1 MVIGADGVAC
11 PKCVG
16 GNDAPSA
23 AAQPVAYGG
32 DAVFGR
38 CRCL

>member
-1 MVIGADGVAC
+1 MLIGADGVAC

-23 AAQPVAYGG
+23 AA
-32 DAVFGR
+32 
-38 CRCL
+38 

>member
-23 AAQPVAYGG
+23 AAWSVAGGG

-38 CRCL
+38 CGCL